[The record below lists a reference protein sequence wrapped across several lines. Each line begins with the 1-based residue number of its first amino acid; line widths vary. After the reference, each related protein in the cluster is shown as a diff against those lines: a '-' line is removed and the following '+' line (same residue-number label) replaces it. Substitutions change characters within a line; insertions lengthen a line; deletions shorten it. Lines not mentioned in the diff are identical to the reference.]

1 MSLMSFLNVSRCK
14 NNLYFSVKSE
24 LFDFFSIILHAEI
37 YIMNRILVS
46 FLIASSAMTAFAQG
60 ATNSPYSQFGLGEI
74 AQQGGSQNRGM
85 DGLGIA
91 LHKSN
96 QVNTANPASYAYVD
110 SLTMLFDMGL
120 SASLTHFEENGLKKN
135 ARTGNFEYA
144 IGSFRLLKNVG
155 ATFGI
160 LPITNIGYE
169 YSSSRYMAEME
180 STMATGYKGNGGLQK
195 LFVGL
200 GGRVGNLSAGFNV
213 GYLWGSF
220 DRSITL
226 SSSTAVNSL
235 KKKYTA
241 DFSNYV
247 LDFGL
252 QYDLRMGK
260 KDMVTLGATYGFGHK
275 LSADAT
281 CDIINS
287 NSTISK
293 ADTTHL
299 VISDAFELPHTF
311 GAGLAYSHLNTLTIA
326 IPCYRS
332 EKYLRNTVEGIL
344 AEAHR
349 QGRDDLRVLLV
360 DDGSPDGTF
369 QVIKEL
375 CGEHKGRVTGICL
388 AEKSAGFG
396 IPIQNQINARSYL
409 NISAQWVNQSA
420 DGLLKENTFR
430 INLGLT
436 FNERWFAKWKVE

>member
-1 MSLMSFLNVSRCK
+1 
-14 NNLYFSVKSE
+14 
-24 LFDFFSIILHAEI
+24 
-37 YIMNRILVS
+37 
-46 FLIASSAMTAFAQG
+46 
-60 ATNSPYSQFGLGEI
+60 
-74 AQQGGSQNRGM
+74 
-85 DGLGIA
+85 
-91 LHKSN
+91 
-96 QVNTANPASYAYVD
+96 
-110 SLTMLFDMGL
+110 
-120 SASLTHFEENGLKKN
+120 
-135 ARTGNFEYA
+135 
-144 IGSFRLLKNVG
+144 
-155 ATFGI
+155 
-160 LPITNIGYE
+160 
-169 YSSSRYMAEME
+169 
-180 STMATGYKGNGGLQK
+180 
-195 LFVGL
+195 
-200 GGRVGNLSAGFNV
+200 
-213 GYLWGSF
+213 
-220 DRSITL
+220 L

-311 GAGLAYSHLNTLTIA
+311 GAGLAYSHLNTLT
-326 IPCYRS
+326 
-332 EKYLRNTVEGIL
+332 VGI
-344 AEAHR
+344 
-349 QGRDDLRVLLV
+349 
-360 DDGSPDGTF
+360 DGTLQRWGKLKF
-369 QVIKEL
+369 PKESNGQYQLASGMLKNSYKVTVGTEWTPRYNSRRLIDRIKYRI
-375 CGEHKGRVTGICL
+375 GASYMTPYYKIGNIDGPKQYSV
-388 AEKSAGFG
+388 SAGFG

>member
-1 MSLMSFLNVSRCK
+1 
-14 NNLYFSVKSE
+14 
-24 LFDFFSIILHAEI
+24 
-37 YIMNRILVS
+37 MNRILVS

-120 SASLTHFEENGLKKN
+120 SASLTHFEENGVKKN

-311 GAGLAYSHLNTLTIA
+311 GAGLAYTHLNTLT
-326 IPCYRS
+326 
-332 EKYLRNTVEGIL
+332 VGI
-344 AEAHR
+344 
-349 QGRDDLRVLLV
+349 
-360 DDGSPDGTF
+360 DGTLQRWGKLKF
-369 QVIKEL
+369 PKESNGQYQLASGMLKNSYKVTVGTEWTPRYNSRRLIDRIKYRI
-375 CGEHKGRVTGICL
+375 GASYMTPYYKIGNIDGPKQYSV
-388 AEKSAGFG
+388 SAGFG
-396 IPIQNQINARSYL
+396 VPIQNQINARSYL

>member
-1 MSLMSFLNVSRCK
+1 
-14 NNLYFSVKSE
+14 
-24 LFDFFSIILHAEI
+24 
-37 YIMNRILVS
+37 MNRILVS

-120 SASLTHFEENGLKKN
+120 SASLTHFEENGVKKN

-200 GGRVGNLSAGFNV
+200 GGRIGNLSAGFNV

-311 GAGLAYSHLNTLTIA
+311 GAGLAYSHLNTLT
-326 IPCYRS
+326 
-332 EKYLRNTVEGIL
+332 VGI
-344 AEAHR
+344 
-349 QGRDDLRVLLV
+349 
-360 DDGSPDGTF
+360 DGTLQRWGKLKF
-369 QVIKEL
+369 PKESNGQYQLASGMLKNSYKVTVGTEWTPRYNSRRLIDRIKYRI
-375 CGEHKGRVTGICL
+375 GASYMTPYYKIGNIDGPKQYSV
-388 AEKSAGFG
+388 SAGFG

>member
-1 MSLMSFLNVSRCK
+1 
-14 NNLYFSVKSE
+14 
-24 LFDFFSIILHAEI
+24 
-37 YIMNRILVS
+37 MNRILVS

-120 SASLTHFEENGLKKN
+120 SASLTHFEENGVKKN

-180 STMATGYKGNGGLQK
+180 STMATGYKGNGGMQK

-311 GAGLAYSHLNTLTIA
+311 GAGLAYSHLNTLT
-326 IPCYRS
+326 
-332 EKYLRNTVEGIL
+332 VGI
-344 AEAHR
+344 
-349 QGRDDLRVLLV
+349 
-360 DDGSPDGTF
+360 DGTLQRWGKLKF
-369 QVIKEL
+369 PKESNGQYQLASGMLKNSYKVTVGTEWTPRYNSRRLIDRIKYRI
-375 CGEHKGRVTGICL
+375 GASYMTPYYKIGNIDGPKQYSV
-388 AEKSAGFG
+388 SAGFG

>member
-1 MSLMSFLNVSRCK
+1 
-14 NNLYFSVKSE
+14 
-24 LFDFFSIILHAEI
+24 
-37 YIMNRILVS
+37 MNRILVS

-60 ATNSPYSQFGLGEI
+60 ATNSPYSQFGLGEV

-311 GAGLAYSHLNTLTIA
+311 GAGLAYSHLNTLTVGID
-326 IPCYRS
+326 
-332 EKYLRNTVEGIL
+332 GIL
-344 AEAHR
+344 QRWGKLKFPKESNGQYQLASGMLKNSYKVTVGMEWTPRYNSRRLIDRIKYRIGASYMTPYYKI
-349 QGRDDLRVLLV
+349 GNI
-360 DDGSPDGTF
+360 DGPKQYS
-369 QVIKEL
+369 V
-375 CGEHKGRVTGICL
+375 
-388 AEKSAGFG
+388 SAGFG

>member
-1 MSLMSFLNVSRCK
+1 
-14 NNLYFSVKSE
+14 
-24 LFDFFSIILHAEI
+24 
-37 YIMNRILVS
+37 MNRILVS

-60 ATNSPYSQFGLGEI
+60 ATNSPYSQFGLGEV

-120 SASLTHFEENGLKKN
+120 SASLTHFEENGVKKN

-311 GAGLAYSHLNTLTIA
+311 GAGFTYMHGNTWLIGADAQVQLWNKTA
-326 IPCYRS
+326 FPDYVNGQ
-332 EKYLRNTVEGIL
+332 YTLRNDFLDNSYRFTVGGEYCPRWNARNIFQRIHYRFGAGYTTPYYKINGQEGP
-344 AEAHR
+344 R
-349 QGRDDLRVLLV
+349 Q
-360 DDGSPDGTF
+360 
-369 QVIKEL
+369 I
-375 CGEHKGRVTGICL
+375 
-388 AEKSAGFG
+388 SATIGFG
-396 IPIQNQINARSYL
+396 IPIANSYISRTSLYFPFL
-409 NISAQWVNQSA
+409 NISAQYVNNNAS
-420 DGLLKENTFR
+420 GLIRENIFR
-430 INLGLT
+430 INIGLT

>member
-1 MSLMSFLNVSRCK
+1 
-14 NNLYFSVKSE
+14 
-24 LFDFFSIILHAEI
+24 
-37 YIMNRILVS
+37 MNRILVS

-60 ATNSPYSQFGLGEI
+60 ATNSPYSQFGLGEV

-311 GAGLAYSHLNTLTIA
+311 GAGLAYSHLNTLT
-326 IPCYRS
+326 
-332 EKYLRNTVEGIL
+332 VGI
-344 AEAHR
+344 
-349 QGRDDLRVLLV
+349 
-360 DDGSPDGTF
+360 DGTLQRWGKLKF
-369 QVIKEL
+369 PKESNGQYQLASGMLKNSYKVTVGTEWTPRYNSRRLIDRIKYRI
-375 CGEHKGRVTGICL
+375 GASYMTPYYKIGNIDGPKQYSV
-388 AEKSAGFG
+388 SAGFG

>member
-1 MSLMSFLNVSRCK
+1 
-14 NNLYFSVKSE
+14 
-24 LFDFFSIILHAEI
+24 
-37 YIMNRILVS
+37 MNRILVS

-120 SASLTHFEENGLKKN
+120 SASLTHFEENGVKKN

-311 GAGLAYSHLNTLTIA
+311 GAGLAYSHLNTLT
-326 IPCYRS
+326 
-332 EKYLRNTVEGIL
+332 VGI
-344 AEAHR
+344 
-349 QGRDDLRVLLV
+349 
-360 DDGSPDGTF
+360 DGTLQRWGKLKF
-369 QVIKEL
+369 PKESNGQYQLASGMLKNSYKVTVGTEWTPRYNSRRLIDRIKYRI
-375 CGEHKGRVTGICL
+375 GASYMTPYYRIGNIDGPKQYSV
-388 AEKSAGFG
+388 SAGFG

>member
-1 MSLMSFLNVSRCK
+1 
-14 NNLYFSVKSE
+14 
-24 LFDFFSIILHAEI
+24 
-37 YIMNRILVS
+37 MNRILVS

-311 GAGLAYSHLNTLTIA
+311 GAGLAYSHLNTLT
-326 IPCYRS
+326 
-332 EKYLRNTVEGIL
+332 VGI
-344 AEAHR
+344 
-349 QGRDDLRVLLV
+349 
-360 DDGSPDGTF
+360 DGTLQRWGKLKF
-369 QVIKEL
+369 PKESNGQYQLASGMLKNSYKVTVGTEWTPRYNSRRLIDRIKYRI
-375 CGEHKGRVTGICL
+375 GASYMTPYYKIGNIDGPKQYSV
-388 AEKSAGFG
+388 SAGFG